1 MSRFIPLFVLAMLAA
16 VGCDDTQPAGERT
29 YFNGDG
35 SVTRVEGRYDPANHL
50 LTYQTER
57 YPSRGAYSQAKP
69 EIDAAK
75 NREALGNLI
84 KHLLGFK
91 TH

>member
-1 MSRFIPLFVLAMLAA
+1 MSRFIPLTILAMLAA
-16 VGCDDTQPAGERT
+16 VGCDNTQPAGERT

-35 SVTRVEGRYDPANHL
+35 SVTRVEGRFDPADHS

-57 YPSRGAYSQAKP
+57 YPSRGAFNQAKP

-75 NREALGNLI
+75 NREALWKLT
-84 KHLLGFK
+84 KCLLGVK
-91 TH
+91 SH